1 MPQPLAICLEDLDAA
16 IDERFLRCVA
26 VPGRRPGLR
35 VDAAGAVLWRSD
47 ERVAC
52 ELWVSA
58 DDKLILFRPAGA
70 AAVRVT
76 RAGRSLEAP
85 EEKPVVLRAADEV
98 AVGGRRLRVHVH
110 GPSSSVVAP
119 SPLPAAER
127 PGSFR
132 RAAAVVAVG
141 AALGAA
147 ATLGAGCG
155 GGSTGTQTPEP
166 ESSDASVVPEPDAAQ
181 EDIEIRYQPPAPPED
196 MMLYQ
201 APPEP
206 VPEPSSAPPG
216 KK

>member
-1 MPQPLAICLEDLDAA
+1 MPQPLAICLEDPDAA
-16 IDERFLRCVA
+16 VDRRFLRCVA

-47 ERVAC
+47 ERAAC

-70 AAVRVT
+70 SAVRVT
-76 RAGRSLEAP
+76 RAGRSLDAP
-85 EEKPVVLRAADEV
+85 EEKPVVLRAGDEV
-98 AVGGRRLRVHVH
+98 AVGGRRLRLHVH
-110 GPSSSVVAP
+110 GPSPSVVAP

-127 PGSFR
+127 PGSLR

-155 GGSTGTQTPEP
+155 GGTTGTQNPEP
-166 ESSDASVVPEPDAAQ
+166 DPGDASVAPEPDAAT
-181 EDIEIRYQPPAPPED
+181 EDIEIRYTPPAPPDD

-206 VPEPSSAPPG
+206 EPAPPG